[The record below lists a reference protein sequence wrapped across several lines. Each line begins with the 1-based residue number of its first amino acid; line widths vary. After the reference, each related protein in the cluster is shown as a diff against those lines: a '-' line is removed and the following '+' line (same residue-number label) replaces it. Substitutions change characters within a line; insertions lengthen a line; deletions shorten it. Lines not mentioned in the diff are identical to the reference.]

1 MEKNITESVREF
13 LGYPGKMISGS
24 KSGYRSLFP
33 DNLVVFNS
41 NVIVVTN
48 DSVSKVW
55 YGDIDITV
63 DRDKLKK
70 MATDLG
76 VVIYVLYEMDGR
88 FENENT
94 PDIGRYVYR
103 VDSNGKEELGESII
117 KYYDVNTNGIK
128 RKQPN
133 TE

>member
-1 MEKNITESVREF
+1 MEKNIIESVNQF

-24 KSGYRSLFP
+24 KSGYGSLFP
-33 DNLVVFNS
+33 NNLVVFNS

-55 YGDIDITV
+55 YGDIDITI

-70 MATDLG
+70 MAIDLG
-76 VVIYVLYEMDGR
+76 VVVYVLYEMDGR

-94 PDIGRYVYR
+94 PVIGRYVYR
-103 VDSNGKEELGESII
+103 VDPNGKEELGETIT
-117 KYYDVNTNGIK
+117 KYYTVDVDNIK
-128 RKQPN
+128 RKQLD
-133 TE
+133 TK